1 MNSGK
6 PDYLMYSVRLYFIG
20 IDRIGLVGW
29 LACFRVDVGVLLR

>member
-29 LACFRVDVGVLLR
+29 PVFEWMWVFY